1 MICQPIIID
10 GPARRKRMTV
20 EGNHFV
26 VAIPPKFRV
35 SDYFYNPDLL
45 SSTVPNFE
53 QAHYY
58 IHKFKL
64 GDFTFA
70 LASVKPNPPSWEK
83 ALKLILTASARQ
95 AVIR

>member
-10 GPARRKRMTV
+10 GPARRRKMVV
-20 EGNHFV
+20 EGNYFTI
-26 VAIPPKFRV
+26 AIQPKIRF
-35 SDYFYNPDLL
+35 NDLDPM
-45 SSTVPNFE
+45 STVVPNFK
-53 QAHYY
+53 QAQYY

-70 LASVKPNPPSWEK
+70 IASVKSTPPSTDK